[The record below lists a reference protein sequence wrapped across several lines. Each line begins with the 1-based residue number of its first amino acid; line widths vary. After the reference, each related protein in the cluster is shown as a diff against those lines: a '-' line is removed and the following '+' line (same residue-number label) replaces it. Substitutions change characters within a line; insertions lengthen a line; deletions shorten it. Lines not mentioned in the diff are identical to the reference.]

1 MRKKSLLVAAVPIV
15 FVIAFA
21 AIAVGVASQREAAK
35 FPAANQ
41 QRPKKL
47 REIAMER
54 DVEVPGL
61 EENSEYYEYSDVA
74 ELAKEARAIVYG
86 RIVER
91 NSYFDD
97 SAHPT
102 EHGTIIMTTYT
113 VEVLRVLKDKT
124 EELKSMLPPDK
135 PAAPLKTPLK
145 ITRNG
150 GVVYV
155 NGHRASMKVKG
166 FEEINPGQEYVFFL
180 FWSSAYKS
188 YSLAG
193 NISGV
198 IVVNYDSSLRS
209 LASSEKMKTKVR
221 GMTLES
227 LINQIK

>member
-1 MRKKSLLVAAVPIV
+1 MRKKSLRIAAVPIV

-21 AIAVGVASQREAAK
+21 VIAVGVGSQREAANS
-35 FPAANQ
+35 PMANQ
-41 QRPKKL
+41 QEPKKL

-61 EENSEYYEYSDVA
+61 EENSEYYEYSEVS
-74 ELAKEARAIVYG
+74 ELAKNARAIVYG

-91 NSYFDD
+91 NSYFSD
-97 SAHPT
+97 SGLPF
-102 EHGTIIMTTYT
+102 EHGRIIMTTYT

-124 EELKSMLPPDK
+124 EELRPMLPPDE

-166 FEEINPGQEYVFFL
+166 FEEINPGQEYIFFL
-180 FWSSAYKS
+180 YWSSAYKT

-193 NISGV
+193 HISGV

-209 LASSEKMKTKVR
+209 LASSEKMKTQVS

-227 LINQIK
+227 LINQVK

>member
-1 MRKKSLLVAAVPIV
+1 MRTRFVYSLIGLTLISVVAAGL
-15 FVIAFA
+15 
-21 AIAVGVASQREAAK
+21 AVSRGSQQDKPTAWPSE
-35 FPAANQ
+35 
-41 QRPKKL
+41 PKSL
-47 REIAMER
+47 REIAKER

-61 EENSEYYEYSDVA
+61 EEYGEYHEYSDVS
-74 ELAKEARAIVYG
+74 ELAKNANAIVYG

-91 NSYFDD
+91 NSYFSD
-97 SAHPT
+97 AGLPF
-102 EHGTIIMTTYT
+102 EHGRIIMTTYT

-124 EELKSMLPPDK
+124 EDLRPMLPPDK

-166 FEEINPGQEYVFFL
+166 FEEINPGQEYIFFL
-180 FWSSAYKS
+180 YWSSAYKT

-198 IVVNYDSSLRS
+198 IGVNYDSSLRS
-209 LASSEKMKTKVR
+209 LASSEKMKTRVG